1 MKKNVKYTKVKKDKL
16 LEEKTD
22 ELVSKLSKFLKV
34 RNEDAFSCDVEFA
47 KTTNHHKHGEI
58 YKVEVNLNVYGQ
70 LFRNESEALNL
81 LIALDKCFSNLREEI
96 KKWKDKKQ
104 TKQRTGNSKL
114 KKAMRATPKVIDE
127 EEGDDI
133 EDLD

>member
-58 YKVEVNLNVYGQ
+58 YKVEYAGRKSN
-70 LFRNESEALNL
+70 S
-81 LIALDKCFSNLREEI
+81 IFSFAAQVCTNA
-96 KKWKDKKQ
+96 
-104 TKQRTGNSKL
+104 QR
-114 KKAMRATPKVIDE
+114 
-127 EEGDDI
+127 
-133 EDLD
+133 